1 MEGKQV
7 GKPMQLIQTL
17 SRMFG
22 FVPGS
27 DEIGS
32 LPVYRTIAGAGSVQD
47 PLDRRIVELGDGRS
61 IGEII
66 EILCRE
72 ETRSGGS
79 VVYFRPWKGLYGQC
93 LSNTIGQLRRLGYLR
108 LTPSDISYGEDTY
121 GPKDPGEYGTKTNG
135 DKIIRR

>member
-1 MEGKQV
+1 
-7 GKPMQLIQTL
+7 MQLMRTL

-22 FVPGS
+22 FEPGS

-32 LPVYRTIAGAGSVQD
+32 LLMYRTIAGAGSVQD
-47 PLDRRIVELGDGRS
+47 PLDRRIIELGEGRS

-66 EILCRE
+66 EILYRE

-79 VVYFRPWKGLYGQC
+79 AVYLRPWKGLYGQC
-93 LSNTIGQLRRLGYLR
+93 LVNTIGQLRRLGYVR
-108 LTPSDISYGEDTY
+108 LIPSDISYGEDTY
-121 GPKDPGEYGTKTNG
+121 VPKDPGDHGTKTNG